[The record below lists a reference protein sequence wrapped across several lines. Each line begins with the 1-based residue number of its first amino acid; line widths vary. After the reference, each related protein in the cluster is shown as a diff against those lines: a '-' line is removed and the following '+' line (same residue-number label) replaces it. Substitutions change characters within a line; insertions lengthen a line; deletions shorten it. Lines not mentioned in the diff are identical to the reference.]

1 LKAYFFSGL
10 GADKKAFRQLQFP
23 ENVEP
28 IFIDWIHPLNDE
40 PIESYAKR
48 ISGVIDNS
56 KPFILVGLSFGGI
69 MATEVIEY
77 VSPRKT
83 ILISSVTRRQELPF
97 FFQFTRFLG
106 IQKKI
111 PFKSVQKGNAFVYWL
126 FGIEKNNGK
135 SLLDEILA
143 DTDPVFAEWAI
154 RQMMIWKREITNT
167 DIVRIHGDN
176 DKMFPIRNF
185 TPDYTVKDGG
195 HFMVVDK
202 AGEISMLMKKIFA
215 SD

>member
-1 LKAYFFSGL
+1 MKVYFFSGL
-10 GADKKAFRQLQFP
+10 GADKKAFRQLQLP
-23 ENVEP
+23 ENIEP
-28 IFIDWIHPLNDE
+28 IFIDWIHPLKDE

-48 ISGVIDNS
+48 ISGLIDDS
-56 KPFILVGLSFGGI
+56 KPFMLVGLSFGGI
-69 MATEVIEY
+69 MATEVIEF
-77 VSPRKT
+77 VSPHKT
-83 ILISSVTRRQELPF
+83 ILISSVTRRQELPS

-106 IQKKI
+106 IN
-111 PFKSVQKGNAFVYWL
+111 KSLPVKTVQKGNAFVYWL
-126 FGIEKNNGK
+126 FGIEKNNEK

-154 RQMMIWKREITNT
+154 RQMMVWKREIPNT

-185 TPDYTVKDGG
+185 IPDYTIKDGG

-202 AGEISMLMKKIFA
+202 ATEISTLMKKIFT
-215 SD
+215 SK